1 MLANWMRFLPVFI
14 VIWIA
19 RKYGERVRMNE
30 TRFVVVFKDLVIVD
44 GKAKEDEEDGFQG
57 GWLG

>member
-19 RKYGERVRMNE
+19 RKYGERVWMNE
-30 TRFVVVFKDLVIVD
+30 TRFIVVFKDLVIVD
-44 GKAKEDEEDGFQG
+44 GKPKED
-57 GWLG
+57 WK